1 MFGVAFVGAEIIW
14 GPLDAGP
21 EPGFVVSGVVFVG
34 DVVVVVVVDPPPLS
48 GGVDPM
54 GATVSNGAS
63 VVDTGAVVEGDGG
76 NVAGT
81 VRTTGV
87 GAVGAFAVRNTV
99 GTVGADHPP
108 VRAQYSLPLAPSNA
122 VKYSTEL
129 L

>member
-14 GPLDAGP
+14 GALDAGP
-21 EPGFVVSGVVFVG
+21 EPGFVVPGVVFAG
-34 DVVVVVVVDPPPLS
+34 DVVVVVVDPPPTP
-48 GGVDPM
+48 GGVDTM

-99 GTVGADHPP
+99 GTAGADHPP
-108 VRAQYSLPLAPSNA
+108 VKAQYS
-122 VKYSTEL
+122 
-129 L
+129 